1 MRRTLMM
8 SAALVAAAVVSASC
22 GSSTAPPGT
31 GLTAQQQT
39 ALVQAI
45 ANSGAL
51 TTLGGQVAPIAVP
64 LIPATG
70 TLSVT
75 GGGTS
80 YDAVGIEIVFS
91 IPALGTLGTGA
102 FTGVLGWAGY
112 DASTGTID
120 QLVSGGAF
128 ILGSSTVP
136 GTGSYA
142 VAPDSL
148 GMAVGTGAYWN
159 RLAGG
164 ASGATYTASDGTFD
178 LTQASFGASTANC
191 PGFDTTKGSCTY
203 TTGSMSGQFNF
214 TGTLDGGT
222 GTWTQPMT
230 TFTTLPAVKVTLTL
244 TG

>member
-1 MRRTLMM
+1 MRRMFMT

-22 GSSTAPPGT
+22 GSSTAPPT
-31 GLTAQQQT
+31 GLTAQEQT
-39 ALVQAI
+39 ALIQAI

-64 LIPATG
+64 LISSTG
-70 TLSVT
+70 TLAVT
-75 GGGTS
+75 GGGASS
-80 YDAVGIEIVFS
+80 YDAVGVEIVFN
-91 IPALGTLGTGA
+91 IPALGALGTGA

-112 DASTGTID
+112 DAGAGTID

-128 ILGSSTVP
+128 SLGSTTVP
-136 GTGSYA
+136 GAGTYA
-142 VAPDSL
+142 IAPQAP
-148 GMAVGTGAYWN
+148 GQTVGTGAYWN

-164 ASGATYTASDGTFD
+164 ASGATYVATDGQFVLSQATFG
-178 LTQASFGASTANC
+178 SSSNNC

-203 TTGSMSGQFNF
+203 TTGTMTGQFNF
-214 TGTLDGGT
+214 TGTLQGGT
-222 GTWTQPMT
+222 STWTQPVT